1 MRSKQ
6 ARVFCFVV
14 GLTLATSCFAN
25 PPVGGGHDVIRQ
37 SFGPVSVVIGTADIP
52 PRFTGSETMIIPGYA
67 AQSVLIVQF
76 DLRVSGQPV
85 VVPFDAFAGLGD
97 PKSIDIRRATSR
109 NAWRL
114 TLVGGDAS
122 TSYCAVMEF
131 DAVQVHAVKLFRNCS
146 ANAPFATKRYSTLEV
161 LN

>member
-1 MRSKQ
+1 
-6 ARVFCFVV
+6 
-14 GLTLATSCFAN
+14 
-25 PPVGGGHDVIRQ
+25 
-37 SFGPVSVVIGTADIP
+37 VSVAVGTVDIP
-52 PRFTGSETMIIPGYA
+52 HDFAGSGTMLVPGYA
-67 AQSVLIVQF
+67 ALSVLIVQF

-97 PKSIDIRRATSR
+97 PKSIDVRKASAS

-146 ANAPFATKRYSTLEV
+146 SKAPFAAKRYSTLEV